1 MEKDVLT
8 NQNEQIVRLNTLVT
22 LLAFARKN
30 SRIRGVNLQGFTS
43 SGKAST
49 AKKLDI
55 SRHITY

>member
-30 SRIRGVNLQGFTS
+30 SRIRGVNRRGS
-43 SGKAST
+43 ASPGEERA